1 MTRFRGRRLAT
12 TVAAAAA
19 LLLAACSTTS
29 GGGDDEPQAGSGET
43 AAGGDVVAA
52 GTYPIES
59 LDPHG
64 AQGAASGTVFAS
76 QAIYSRLVRP
86 APDGSLV
93 GDLADSWEANADV
106 TQWTFTLRDDATFSD
121 GEPVTAE
128 DVVASFD
135 RMIALDGPNAGNF
148 PEYTMTAASDTE
160 VTITSPAPDAAVPGK
175 LLIFFV
181 IPAGVAP
188 EDTAFFAEPVGSGP
202 FTVGSFTPGDSL
214 ELVPNED
221 YWRDVPQLDSVTV
234 RNIPE
239 LSARLTALRTGEV
252 DVVWGIP
259 DDQLGALQGDD
270 ALTVEAVPSTAV
282 YTMWFNSSIP
292 ALSTPEVRRALW
304 QAVDFETIIS
314 TLYPET
320 GTLSEA
326 PVSPLVLGYS
336 PQEPVGYD
344 PEAAQAAL
352 TAAGFDFSQTLR
364 LQFAN
369 AEFRPFV
376 QAVVSDLAEI
386 GVTVEPLEKEQAVF
400 TEDLLALNWDIN
412 FQQLATPTY
421 DAASNLGRLY
431 TCAAGRN
438 GYCNPELDALLAA
451 ASATSD
457 EAERTDLYGQ
467 ASEIIWRDAVGMYP
481 MAVSLAYAWNSD
493 LEGFTPDPS
502 GLPDFST
509 VTVSGS

>member
-1 MTRFRGRRLAT
+1 MTRSRGHRLAT
-12 TVAAAAA
+12 AVAAAAA

-29 GGGDDEPQAGSGET
+29 GGGDDTADAGDSGEAT
-43 AAGGDVVAA
+43 GGDVVAA

-64 AQGAASGTVFAS
+64 AQGASTGTQFAGQAVF
-76 QAIYSRLVRP
+76 SRLVRP
-86 APDGSLV
+86 APDGSLT
-93 GDLADSWEANADV
+93 GDLAESWEPNADV
-106 TQWTFTLRDDATFSD
+106 TAWTFTLRDDATFSD

-128 DVVASFD
+128 DVVASFE
-135 RMIALDGPNAGNF
+135 RMITLDGPNAGNF

-160 VTITSPAPDAAVPGK
+160 VTITAPAPDAAVPGK
-175 LLIFFV
+175 LLIFYV

-188 EDTAFFAEPVGSGP
+188 DDTAFFAEPVGSGP
-202 FTVGSFTPGDSL
+202 FTVGGFTPGESL
-214 ELVPNED
+214 ELVPNEN
-221 YWRDVPQLDSVTV
+221 YWGDVPQVDTVTV

-259 DDQLGALQGDD
+259 DDQLGALQGEDT
-270 ALTVEAVPSTAV
+270 LTVETVPSTAV

-292 ALSTPEVRRALW
+292 SLATPEVRRALW

-320 GTLSEA
+320 GSLAEA
-326 PVSPLVLGYS
+326 PVSPLVLGFS

-344 PEAAQAAL
+344 PDAAQAAL

-369 AEFRPFV
+369 AEFRPFI

-400 TEDLLALNWDIN
+400 TEDLLALNWDVN

-451 ASATSD
+451 AGGSGD
-457 EAERTDLYGQ
+457 EAERTELYGQ